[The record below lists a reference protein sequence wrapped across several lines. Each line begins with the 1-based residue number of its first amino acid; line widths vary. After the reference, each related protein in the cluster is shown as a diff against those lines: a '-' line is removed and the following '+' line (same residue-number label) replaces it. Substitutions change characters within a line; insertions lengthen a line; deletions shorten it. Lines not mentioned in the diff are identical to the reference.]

1 MKSCSLRFQLLL
13 AFVLLVVSTTV
24 ALTTIAYRTM
34 FRTLET
40 EARRA
45 VHVVAQTRAQMLT
58 QALIGRQLRATRLLL
73 SAESL
78 CSEQTD
84 HGFAWATDCL
94 APMLRDFQAAE
105 HADGVRLSYRNR
117 TLASFGVR
125 VVREV
130 PTPPALATLVQRP
143 DGRPDYV
150 ALTSHGDL
158 AIVVQFSGREVQA
171 LFEDRGGLR
180 RGGEILLADTSG
192 RFLTEPRYWS
202 SPFSM
207 TPPGAAIEPLARCG
221 SEPGEVVDVDYRGV
235 ATIHAL
241 QPVDA
246 VSGACVDAHMNYDEA
261 LAPAEQLRDN
271 LQRLGAWCALFGALL
286 SLIAA
291 HGIAAPVGRLVQAVT
306 VMRQGQFHLRVP
318 VGGPSEVRDLGQA
331 FRAMASDLADLV
343 GREQAARREAEAA
356 SRAKDEFLATVSHE
370 LRTPLTAILGWARLL
385 KTGSLDD
392 ARTERAVEAI
402 QRSAD
407 VQRRLIEDLLDVSR
421 IVSNRLRLVL
431 TPIDISDIVD
441 DALDTV
447 QPQAAEKNV
456 TIDVSIPPELRV
468 LGDSERL
475 QQVIRNLVWNAV
487 KFSRVD
493 GRVHVSGRRLGAAVE
508 LIVTDDG
515 VGIGSEFLPHVFDW
529 FQQADPRNGG
539 SQAGLGLGLGIVQH
553 LVRLH
558 GGSVRASSEGPN
570 RGATFVVTLPFY
582 EAHTSDVVHARESVR
597 SEPED
602 LPRLDSIGVLV
613 VDDDDSTREVLRAIL
628 EAAGATVRTAGSA
641 AEARRQVE
649 TATPDVLISD
659 IAMPEEDG
667 YAFLRSLRASSV
679 TVPAIALTAL
689 SRRQDVATS
698 RDAGYQMHMIK
709 PADPVSLIA
718 AVAHLGPHLPDSSE
732 DPTHETPGPSLH

>member
-1 MKSCSLRFQLLL
+1 MKSSSLRFQLLL

-34 FRTLET
+34 FQTLEM

-45 VHVVAQTRAQMLT
+45 ARVVAQTRAQMLT
-58 QALIGRQLRATRLLL
+58 QALTGRQLRATRLLL

-84 HGFAWATDCL
+84 HGLAWASDCL
-94 APMLRDFQAAE
+94 TPILRDFQVAE

-117 TLASFGVR
+117 TLGSFGVR

-130 PTPPALATLVQRP
+130 PTPPALATLVPRP

-150 ALTSHGDL
+150 MLTTQDDL
-158 AIVVQFSGREVQA
+158 ALVVQFSGREVQA
-171 LFEDRGGLR
+171 FFEDRGGLR
-180 RGGEILLADTSG
+180 RGGEILLAATSG

-202 SPFSM
+202 SAFSV
-207 TPPGAAIEPLARCG
+207 TPPGANVEPLARCV
-221 SEPGEVVDVDYRGV
+221 SAPEEVVDIDYRGV

-246 VSGACVDAHMNYDEA
+246 LSGACVDAHMNYDEA
-261 LAPAEQLRDN
+261 LAPAERLRDN
-271 LQRLGAWCALFGALL
+271 LQRLGAWCALLGALL
-286 SLIAA
+286 SVIAA

-306 VMRQGQFHLRVP
+306 SMRQGQFHLPVP
-318 VGGPSEVRDLGQA
+318 VGGPSEVRGLGQA
-331 FRAMASDLADLV
+331 FRAMAGDLAELV

-385 KTGSLDD
+385 RTGSLDRS
-392 ARTERAVEAI
+392 RTERAVEAI
-402 QRSAD
+402 ERSAD

-421 IVSNRLRLVL
+421 IVANRLRLVL
-431 TPIDISDIVD
+431 APVDISGIVD
-441 DALDTV
+441 DVLDTV
-447 QPQAAEKNV
+447 RPQAAEKNV
-456 TIDVSIPPELRV
+456 SIDVSVPSQLGV

-487 KFSRVD
+487 KFSRTN
-493 GRVHVSGRRLGAAVE
+493 GHVHVSGRRLGGAVE

-515 VGIGSEFLPHVFDW
+515 VGIAPEFLPRVFDW

-539 SQAGLGLGLGIVQH
+539 SHAGLGLGLGIVQH
-553 LVRLH
+553 LVKLH
-558 GGSVRASSEGPN
+558 GGSVRASSDGPN

-582 EAHTSDVVHARESVR
+582 EAQTNDVPCPRKSIRTA
-597 SEPED
+597 PAD
-602 LPRLDSIGVLV
+602 LPRLNSVRVLV

-628 EAAGATVRTAGSA
+628 EAAGAIVQTAASA
-641 AEARRQVE
+641 AEARRHVE

-667 YAFLRSLRASSV
+667 YALLRSLRASSV

-698 RDAGYQMHMIK
+698 RDAGYQIHMIK
-709 PADPVSLIA
+709 PADPVSLIV
-718 AVAHLGPHLPDSSE
+718 AVANLGPHLSGAGGEASVD
-732 DPTHETPGPSLH
+732 TRGPSLH